1 MDTNTTPS
9 IESLA
14 RARGQLRG
22 IEPYGYAAGYMGSLL
37 VSVEVHLRA
46 GHPALALA
54 SIETARKGLTTD
66 G

>member
-14 RARGQLRG
+14 LARGRVRG
-22 IEPYGYAAGYMGSLL
+22 VDPYGYATGSMGALL
-37 VSVEVHLRA
+37 VSVEFHLRA
-46 GHPALALA
+46 GNPALALA